1 MSKTSNTEKLRVVA
15 TIPVGT
21 GPFAVAVDVHG
32 QVFVTS
38 RGDNTLSVIKSS
50 TNTVI
55 ATLNVGLRPESVAT
69 DPQFGVY
76 VANSGNVTVT
86 AMDRFHAVVATLDVG
101 PPGLPPNMLRVAID
115 HLLSRA
121 YVTDHGRDRVS
132 IIRTSAEPPFVTP
145 DFIDVPSALGAAVDP
160 VDHRLYVT
168 QPEFNTVSVV
178 DPATNEVVGSVAV
191 GQQPMGIA
199 IAPQKRRLYVTN
211 SGFTTVS
218 VIDIATGGT
227 VAVDVAAKPIGVAV
241 DSHGNAY
248 VSASDGTVK
257 VIDATSNRVG
267 DTFPVGPKP
276 EGVAFEPLTNRVYV
290 ASRGDGT
297 VSAIDLAAA

>member
-1 MSKTSNTEKLRVVA
+1 MSKVSNTEKSRVVA

-38 RGDNTLSVIKSS
+38 RGDNTVSVIKSS

-86 AMDRFHAVVATLDVG
+86 ALDRFNTVVATLNVG
-101 PPGLPPNMLRVAID
+101 PPGPPPNMLRVAID
-115 HLLSRA
+115 HLMSRA
-121 YVTDHGRDRVS
+121 YVTDRGRDRVS

-145 DFIDVPSALGAAVDP
+145 DFVEVPGPLGAAVDP

-168 QPEFNTVSVV
+168 QPEFNTVSVI
-178 DPATNEVVGSVAV
+178 DPATNRVIGSMAV

-199 IAPQKRRLYVTN
+199 IAPQKRRVYVTN

-218 VIDIATGGT
+218 VIDLATGGSIG
-227 VAVDVAAKPIGVAV
+227 VDVAAKPIGVAV

-248 VSASDGTVK
+248 VTASDGTVK
-257 VIDATSNRVG
+257 VIDALSIRVS
-267 DTFPVGPKP
+267 DTFSVGSKP
-276 EGVAFEPLTNRVYV
+276 EGVAFEPLGNRVYV
-290 ASRGDGT
+290 ANRGDGT
-297 VSAIDLAAA
+297 VSAIDLAAT